1 MVQFMHTFFNYR
13 ILRTTHLF
21 QSYLTRCHFNWVNEI
36 YSSFEAFFVSLFFC
50 LISVVG
56 FIRKCRCQCM
66 LIACIRDRHTYTATT
81 TQCRLLVCKQK
92 YFTAQIN
99 KWLFSFIWLFVFMS
113 FSFPSLRQSCAKE
126 RKNEKKD
133 VISTTIKFMPDN
145 YARIYFMNLCKTE
158 KCKKATFYCF
168 FFSSFSIWKWM
179 WMWHCTRSFVKQA
192 AAIEPL
198 QLCTTMKIET
208 VVLFFEFK
216 KTFFE
221 DHNCP
226 AYRK

>member
-1 MVQFMHTFFNYR
+1 MKFT
-13 ILRTTHLF
+13 LL
-21 QSYLTRCHFNWVNEI
+21 LKP
-36 YSSFEAFFVSLFFC
+36 SSSHSFFC

-56 FIRKCRCQCM
+56 FIRKCRLQCM

-168 FFSSFSIWKWM
+168 FSPLFPYENGCECDIAPGLSSNKPLLLNLCSCVQLWK
-179 WMWHCTRSFVKQA
+179 
-192 AAIEPL
+192 
-198 QLCTTMKIET
+198 
-208 VVLFFEFK
+208 
-216 KTFFE
+216 
-221 DHNCP
+221 
-226 AYRK
+226 